1 MQIGLGNDRRP
12 GAHMQILI
20 VSTRFPFLPRRA
32 SEHVCTSS
40 RQLATRHDL
49 TLHSAADG
57 VEDDHVEALAPSF
70 RSSWRAAS
78 TEPRPVDEHNIEY
91 EVFRRMQVGERS
103 LARRAFYRREHARFR
118 AFE

>member
-1 MQIGLGNDRRP
+1 
-12 GAHMQILI
+12 
-20 VSTRFPFLPRRA
+20 
-32 SEHVCTSS
+32 
-40 RQLATRHDL
+40 
-49 TLHSAADG
+49 LHSAADG
-57 VEDDHVEALAPSF
+57 VEDDHVEAF
-70 RSSWRAAS
+70 RTELPVASRAAS